1 MCSTGSVS
9 PRFAPVLRSFLEQ
22 EASYAHLVF
31 TFASVM
37 IFAYAWGSAERE
49 YASAARKI
57 IMQVNLLCIGDTVGR
72 PGRFVLSQMLP
83 RLIHQHDLHCI
94 ICNAENAA
102 GGSGLTHQLYE
113 KFRRYGVNLITLGDH
128 AFRRQEI
135 IPVLERAPDI
145 TRPANFAQSAPGKGW
160 AVYETRIGP
169 KVAAITVLGRLYMK
183 PPTDCPF
190 QAVEKALAQMPPD
203 VKIIVVDV
211 HAEATSE
218 KVAMGW
224 HFDGRVSVVFGTH
237 THIATA
243 DERILPKGT
252 AYITDVGMTGPYDS
266 VLGRRKDRV
275 LKAMITGLHVPF
287 DVATDDIRLCGLLVS
302 VDSATGLATR
312 IERIRVDS
320 DASVSETGGGGDD

>member
-1 MCSTGSVS
+1 
-9 PRFAPVLRSFLEQ
+9 
-22 EASYAHLVF
+22 
-31 TFASVM
+31 
-37 IFAYAWGSAERE
+37 
-49 YASAARKI
+49 
-57 IMQVNLLCIGDTVGR
+57 MQVNLLCIGDTVGR
-72 PGRFVLSQMLP
+72 PGRFVLSQMLSK
-83 RLIHQHDLHCI
+83 LVAQYDLHCI

-135 IPVLERAPDI
+135 VPVLERASDI
-145 TRPANFAQSAPGKGW
+145 ARPANFAAAAPGKGW

-190 QAVEKALAQMPPD
+190 MAVEKALSQIPQD
-203 VKIIVVDV
+203 VKIIVVDI

-218 KVAMGW
+218 KIAMGW

-237 THIATA
+237 THIPTA
-243 DERILPKGT
+243 DERILPNGT
-252 AYITDVGMTGPYDS
+252 AYISDVGMTGPYDS

-275 LKAMITGLHVPF
+275 LKALLTGLHVPF
-287 DVATDDIRLCGLLVS
+287 DVAADDIRLCGLLVR
-302 VDSATGLATR
+302 VDSTSGRATHG
-312 IERIRVDS
+312 ERIRVDS
-320 DASVSETGGGGDD
+320 DASVAEGGGAGED

>member
-1 MCSTGSVS
+1 
-9 PRFAPVLRSFLEQ
+9 
-22 EASYAHLVF
+22 
-31 TFASVM
+31 
-37 IFAYAWGSAERE
+37 
-49 YASAARKI
+49 
-57 IMQVNLLCIGDTVGR
+57 MQVNLLCIGDTVGR

-83 RLIHQHDLHCI
+83 KLVEQYDLHCV

-102 GGSGLTHQLYE
+102 GGSGLTPQLYE

-128 AFRRQEI
+128 VFRRQEI
-135 IPVLERAPDI
+135 IPVLERAQDI
-145 TRPANFAQSAPGKGW
+145 ARPANFATGSPRPRAGRSTRPGS
-160 AVYETRIGP
+160 GP

-190 QAVEKALAQMPPD
+190 LAIEKALSQIPQD
-203 VKIIVVDV
+203 VKIIVVDI

-218 KVAMGW
+218 KIAMGW

-237 THIATA
+237 THIPTA
-243 DERILPKGT
+243 DERILPNGT

-275 LKAMITGLHVPF
+275 LKALITGLHVPF

-302 VDSATGLATR
+302 VDSTTGRATHV
-312 IERIRVDS
+312 ERIRVDS
-320 DASVSETGGGGDD
+320 DASVAETGGGED